1 MCYND
6 KEKPTRK
13 TNKKNQQE
21 KPTRKTNK
29 QDLRKKQILEFCVAP
44 KSLFEILQHLGLKDR
59 GNLMMVYVTPMID
72 AGLLKMTEPENPTHR
87 NQMYVTV
94 DVTNKNQQS

>member
-1 MCYND
+1 M
-6 KEKPTRK
+6 
-13 TNKKNQQE
+13 
-21 KPTRKTNK
+21 
-29 QDLRKKQILEFCVAP
+29 P